1 MYKENENIQAKI
13 RPYTVNTCTS
23 SKRSQLPDHWTT
35 LPTADTQEIYRNI
48 ANSSFCL
55 VVRSTR
61 YARGAHDKYL

>member
-1 MYKENENIQAKI
+1 MYKENENIHAEI
-13 RPYTVNTCTS
+13 RTYTMNTCTS

-55 VVRSTR
+55 AVRSTR
-61 YARGAHDKYL
+61 YARGAHEKYL